1 MAAFTDVCVLFLRVS
16 ENVIEMELSLYFS
29 PSQGRLGECLVLMT
43 ARQGWQ
49 TWAQV
54 CATPPCAN
62 GLTAFFFFLAEKKVW
77 TVLTHDGPAAVTV
90 QGSSLPKPHVR
101 KFNYSASAE
110 QLRAIVS
117 GSEQC
122 QQEVA
127 YNCRKSR
134 LFNTKGITF
143 P

>member
-29 PSQGRLGECLVLMT
+29 PSQGRLRECSVLMT
-43 ARQGWQ
+43 AHQGRQ

-54 CATPPCAN
+54 CAAPPCAN
-62 GLTAFFFFLAEKKVW
+62 GRTPLFFLAEKKVW
-77 TVLTHDGPAAVTV
+77 TVLTHDGPATVTV
-90 QGSSLPKPHVR
+90 QGSSLPKPHMR
-101 KFNYSASAE
+101 MFNYSASVE